1 MPSQITLEAIPVD
14 VLCEIWEVLDN
25 VEHLTCER
33 VSDPHK
39 VCHNCV
45 VCDSWM
51 FMWMLWGTVRYLVV
65 TFECCYCLHNY
76 TSETIATLKRYF
88 SHVLSLPWS
97 LYFLYTS
104 KQVSLYVLFVTHA
117 WWSTYIIPWCLPWST
132 QRLFLDLNNYLCILY
147 LILYQPP
154 LFTVDPKLWPSE
166 QDDTGTE
173 QDHASF
179 ETDWCWCVWLSPRI

>member
-1 MPSQITLEAIPVD
+1 MISQFIVLVLLWPLYPSYVDLHAFISVTGCSLHGMPSQITLEAIPVD

-39 VCHNCV
+39 VCRNCV

-51 FMWMLWGTVRYLVV
+51 FMWMLWGTVHYLVV

-76 TSETIATLKRYF
+76 TSETLATFKCYV
-88 SHVLSLPWS
+88 SHVLSLPWC

-104 KQVSLYVLFVTHA
+104 KQVSLYVLFVTHGCYIGC
-117 WWSTYIIPWCLPWST
+117 STYIIPWWIHFCLIIT
-132 QRLFLDLNNYLCILY
+132 
-147 LILYQPP
+147 
-154 LFTVDPKLWPSE
+154 
-166 QDDTGTE
+166 
-173 QDHASF
+173 
-179 ETDWCWCVWLSPRI
+179 